1 MKLTNLI
8 FSKFESDPYTASILS
23 MFGVNSLLLLGVF
36 ASVCKYV
43 CLFSDAFIEEGF
55 YQATHCLA
63 RCRIKVFSQL
73 FKNYLSL
80 SLKMISHKLFKLFD
94 SPIIDRII
102 IPDFS
107 ISYFEKFIEL
117 LTKGETKYTSSDVT
131 YQFLS
136 HFIWITCQLDSKH
149 FKSSKDNHGF
159 RSYSC

>member
-8 FSKFESDPYTASILS
+8 FPKFESDPYTASILS

-36 ASVCKYV
+36 AAVCKYV

-55 YQATHCLA
+55 YQATHCLARCRIKVFHNSLKIISHCLA

-94 SPIIDRII
+94 SP
-102 IPDFS
+102 S
-107 ISYFEKFIEL
+107 QQ
-117 LTKGETKYTSSDVT
+117 GEV
-131 YQFLS
+131 
-136 HFIWITCQLDSKH
+136 H
-149 FKSSKDNHGF
+149 
-159 RSYSC
+159 RSYPVCGSCHRRI